1 MGGLRDC
8 PLSGRIEV
16 ELNVRNEGAMR
27 TAIVIVYRTQNLS
40 AERLFEAR
48 RTKTGA
54 LLGVL
59 RNCTK
64 FKIFEQQQHAA
75 SGGIPPA
82 PPFTLIFIELFP
94 RKAGGSHN
102 RSPIARALGALFLA
116 HL

>member
-1 MGGLRDC
+1 
-8 PLSGRIEV
+8 
-16 ELNVRNEGAMR
+16 MR

-82 PPFTLIFIELFP
+82 PPFFGTRTRDTLREEPPIRAVWLSGLSFHHHALV
-94 RKAGGSHN
+94 RRLSRTTKAVKLCFQM
-102 RSPIARALGALFLA
+102 RSCFLDA
-116 HL
+116 